1 MSPVTLGIKFVTIGR
16 MTTEPPDAIHREYE
30 DPPGQAATS
39 LDSPGVDGSDR
50 SGSLDMSLP
59 ELDPPAIEPIC
70 GPPETKPRG
79 HLYYRKEKLRGACW
93 EYRIEGGWVR
103 APGARGER
111 DILRHRFTFYR
122 PREFEIP
129 TANGLVRMA
138 RSGAEQWFFPD
149 RWYSL
154 LRFVSVDDETIGY
167 YVNFSHPLREIKPGY
182 YHDLDLELDLWLNP
196 DGSPTE
202 LDRPEFDHEVRRE
215 RIQGDWADCVE
226 ASYRCVA
233 SAAEKVVREAGP
245 DLDIGRDPDDGH
257 GLPPFIL
264 RA

>member
-1 MSPVTLGIKFVTIGR
+1 
-16 MTTEPPDAIHREYE
+16 MTTEGPDATQHRTE
-30 DPPGQAATS
+30 DPPGRTTWS
-39 LDSPGVDGSDR
+39 TDRSESDEHRPDGSIGR
-50 SGSLDMSLP
+50 ELP
-59 ELDPPAIEPIC
+59 ELAPPVVEPVC
-70 GPPETKPRG
+70 GPPEKKPAG

-93 EYRIEGGWVR
+93 EYRIEGGWVQV
-103 APGARGER
+103 PGTNGQR

-129 TANGLVRMA
+129 TATGVVRMA
-138 RSGAEQWFFPD
+138 RAGAEQWFFPD

-154 LRFVSVDDETIGY
+154 LRFISVDDRTIGY

-202 LDRPEFDHEVRRE
+202 LDRPEFDIEVRRE
-215 RIQGDWADCVE
+215 RIRHDWARCVE
-226 ASYRCVA
+226 ASYRTVA
-233 SAAEKVVREAGP
+233 SAAALAVAETGP
-245 DLDIGRDPDDGH
+245 DLDLGRDPHDGH

>member
-1 MSPVTLGIKFVTIGR
+1 MMSDRP
-16 MTTEPPDAIHREYE
+16 EPAGDAERE
-30 DPPGQAATS
+30 PSGPAATGPRP
-39 LDSPGVDGSDR
+39 DSDVGHLRGVHGFA
-50 SGSLDMSLP
+50 LP
-59 ELDPPAIEPIC
+59 ELLPPVVEPVC
-70 GPPETKPRG
+70 GPPERKPPG

-103 APGARGER
+103 APGPGGGR
-111 DILRHRFTFYR
+111 DVLRHRFTFYR

-129 TANGLVRMA
+129 TANGLTRMA

-154 LRFVSVDDETIGY
+154 LRFVDADDRTIGY

-196 DGSPTE
+196 DGSPIE
-202 LDRPEFDHEVRRE
+202 LDRPEFDLEVQRE
-215 RIQGDWADCVE
+215 RIRADWADCVE
-226 ASYRCVA
+226 ASYRSVYRAAAAMVA
-233 SAAEKVVREAGP
+233 ETGP
-245 DLDIGRDPDDGH
+245 DLDIGRDPIDGH
-257 GLPPFIL
+257 GLPRFIL

>member
-1 MSPVTLGIKFVTIGR
+1 
-16 MTTEPPDAIHREYE
+16 MTTERTDAIHREDE
-30 DPPGQAATS
+30 DPPGQAATP
-39 LDSPGVDGSDR
+39 LDSPGVDESR
-50 SGSLDMSLP
+50 LIALFQASLP
-59 ELDPPAIEPIC
+59 ELDPPAVEPIC
-70 GPPETKPRG
+70 GPPENKPRG

-93 EYRIEGGWVR
+93 EYRIDGGWVR
-103 APGARGER
+103 VPGANGDR
-111 DILRHRFTFYR
+111 DILRHRFSFYR

-154 LRFVSVDDETIGY
+154 LRFISVNDQTIGY
-167 YVNFSHPLREIKPGY
+167 YVNFSHPLRELKPGY
-182 YHDLDLELDLWLNP
+182 YHDLDLELDLWLDP

-202 LDRPEFDHEVRRE
+202 LDRPEFDQEVRRQ
-215 RIQGDWADCVE
+215 RIQGDWASCVE

-233 SAAEKVVREAGP
+233 SAARKVVQESGP
-245 DLDIGRDPDDGH
+245 DLDLGRDPEDGH